1 MEYILESVPFFIYLF
16 IFFSFFRC
24 NEGLLK
30 FLYLRRIC
38 RAIQKRASE
47 AKWRFTERITFI

>member
-16 IFFSFFRC
+16 FFSFFRC